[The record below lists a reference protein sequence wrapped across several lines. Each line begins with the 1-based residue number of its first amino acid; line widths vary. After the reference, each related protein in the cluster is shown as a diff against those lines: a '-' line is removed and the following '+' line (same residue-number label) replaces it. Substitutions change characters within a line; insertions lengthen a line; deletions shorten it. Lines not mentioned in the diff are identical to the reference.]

1 MSRPRRDMSTRLK
14 VAFIATGIVVGVVLA
29 AIIGRH

>member
-14 VAFIATGIVVGVVLA
+14 VAFIGAGIVVGAVLA
-29 AIIGRH
+29 TIIGRH